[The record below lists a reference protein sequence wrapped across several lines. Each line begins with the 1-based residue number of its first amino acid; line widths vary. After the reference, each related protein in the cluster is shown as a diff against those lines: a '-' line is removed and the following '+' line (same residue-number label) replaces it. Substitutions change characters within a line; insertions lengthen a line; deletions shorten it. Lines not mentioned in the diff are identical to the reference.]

1 MEVFIYSIDFNSLA
15 HEEYTIDNA
24 KGIVFGENIA
34 DVMDRLIKWY
44 KEGTGIEKV
53 TLSRIDTNTEMNVI
67 EIIYNDDFSD
77 TDFIIDLKY
86 L

>member
-1 MEVFIYSIDFNSLA
+1 
-15 HEEYTIDNA
+15 
-24 KGIVFGENIA
+24 
-34 DVMDRLIKWY
+34 MDRLIKWY